1 MSYPNLAAI
10 RVSYSYVKNGKTV
23 PLATRLRHLVQAL
36 FARMKGVQTPA
47 FRYLLRIPQVL
58 PESAIF
64 SIQLDEPKRLAAF
77 LQGRG
82 MMVRAVVPPTVP
94 EGTSRVRVCL
104 HAGNT
109 EDEIR
114 VLVAA
119 MEEWC
124 VTVFTD
130 QSVGQ
135 ERASKLEGTVL
146 ARL

>member
-1 MSYPNLAAI
+1 M
-10 RVSYSYVKNGKTV
+10 
-23 PLATRLRHLVQAL
+23 
-36 FARMKGVQTPA
+36 
-47 FRYLLRIPQVL
+47 L
-58 PESAIF
+58 PDSAIF
-64 SIQLDEPKRLAAF
+64 SIQLDDPKRLAQF

-124 VTVFTD
+124 D
-130 QSVGQ
+130 IASADRNVGQ
-135 ERASKLEGTVL
+135 ERVSKMETAVL